1 MLLPPMLQT
10 LKEIG
15 NERLQLPVFYECPYA
30 LRFEI
35 GTPSLTDARKLYIR
49 AALQRALFLYNS
61 STTYDTLLWIHYC
74 SPDTLTSKHTQELL
88 ARFCLLADLPEPIEI
103 YQQETTD
110 SDGAPL
116 LRIFFLWD
124 MRQTPPNIEA
134 LLDGIIQ
141 TDFSDFLE
149 LASAVFFFDTASH
162 IMLHLYDDR
171 GMDIA
176 AASTDALR
184 TLYEHF
190 SNWLLAYDR
199 VRMDDIF
206 RT

>member
-10 LKEIG
+10 LKKIG

-35 GTPSLTDARKLYIR
+35 GTPSLSASQTLYTR
-49 AALQRALFLYNS
+49 AALLRARFLYES
-61 STTYDTLLWIHYC
+61 SATYDTLLWIHYC
-74 SPDTLTSKHTQELL
+74 SPDTLTSQHTQELL

-124 MRQTPPNIEA
+124 MRTTPPDIDA
-134 LLDGIIQ
+134 LLRGIIQ
-141 TDFSDFLE
+141 TDFTDFLE
-149 LASAVFFFDTASH
+149 LSSAVFFFDTTAQ
-162 IMLHLYDDR
+162 ILLHLYDDR

-176 AASTDALR
+176 AASRDSLH
-184 TLYEHF
+184 TLYTQF
-190 SNWLLAYDR
+190 SNWLLEYDR
-199 VRMDDIF
+199 ARMDQLF
-206 RT
+206 HT